1 MFYRTWFIENYTTL
15 STDHSILYVPFA
27 ILLTLAVLELEL
39 LIGLK
44 PQSIDQCFTK
54 QREDRIICSRV
65 RFLAV
70 LVLLF
75 TRRKASPYR

>member
-1 MFYRTWFIENYTTL
+1 MLEMWAPIRVYHLSRRPTLSNFLTYYRTPKGL
-15 STDHSILYVPFA
+15 VKS
-27 ILLTLAVLELEL
+27 EL